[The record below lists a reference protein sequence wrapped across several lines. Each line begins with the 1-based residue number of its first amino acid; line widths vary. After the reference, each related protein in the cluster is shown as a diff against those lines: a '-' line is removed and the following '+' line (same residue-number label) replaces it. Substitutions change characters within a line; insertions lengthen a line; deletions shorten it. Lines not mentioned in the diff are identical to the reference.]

1 MGVVVLDNAS
11 DDAMFDVVLTTVECT
26 LVEGDV
32 NVVFG
37 FVGLVRNFVEI
48 VVRVSAKISNVDIAK
63 LVVLI
68 TKRSKYT
75 SLCFCKVSIKTVFN
89 DV

>member
-11 DDAMFDVVLTTVECT
+11 DDEMFDVILTTVECT

-37 FVGLVRNFVEI
+37 FVGLVLNIVEI
-48 VVRVSAKISNVDIAK
+48 VVRVLSKTSNVDIAK

-68 TKRSKYT
+68 TKRSK
-75 SLCFCKVSIKTVFN
+75 
-89 DV
+89 